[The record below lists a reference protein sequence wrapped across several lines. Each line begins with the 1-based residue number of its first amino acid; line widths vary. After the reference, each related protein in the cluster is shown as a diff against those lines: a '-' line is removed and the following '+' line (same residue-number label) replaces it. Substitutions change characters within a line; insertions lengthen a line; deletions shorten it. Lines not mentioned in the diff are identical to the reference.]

1 MSKHNYN
8 NYSKPKPKLE
18 PEEKPVVQEAEP
30 VIEGQT
36 VIPEVATPHEAEAR
50 VANCVI
56 GIVGNC
62 ARLNVRKE
70 PNKMADV
77 IAVLEVGSEVR
88 LVSEKPVNG
97 FYNVIA
103 VDGREG
109 YCMCDYISIL

>member
-8 NYSKPKPKLE
+8 NYSKPKIKPE

-36 VIPEVATPHEAEAR
+36 VIPEVTTAPEAEAQT
-50 VANCVI
+50 AKLP

-77 IAVLEVGSEVR
+77 IGVLETGSEVR

-103 VDGREG
+103 ADGREG

>member
-8 NYSKPKPKLE
+8 NYSKLKTKPE

-36 VIPEVATPHEAEAR
+36 VIPEVTMVPEAEAQT
-50 VANCVI
+50 AKLP

-77 IAVLEVGSEVR
+77 IAVLEAGSEVQ
-88 LVSEKPVNG
+88 LVSEESING
-97 FYNVIA
+97 FYNVITA
-103 VDGREG
+103 DGREG
-109 YCMCDYISIL
+109 YCMLDYISIL

>member
-8 NYSKPKPKLE
+8 NYSKPKTKTD

-36 VIPEVATPHEAEAR
+36 VIPEVTMAQEVEAQA
-50 VANCVI
+50 AKLP

-77 IAVLEVGSEVR
+77 IAVLEAGSEVR

-103 VDGREG
+103 ADGREG

>member
-8 NYSKPKPKLE
+8 NYSKSKTKFD

-36 VIPEVATPHEAEAR
+36 VIPEVTTAPETEAQA
-50 VANCVI
+50 AKLP

-62 ARLNVRKE
+62 ARLNVRKK
-70 PNKMADV
+70 PNKMADI
-77 IAVLEVGSEVR
+77 IAVLEAGSEVR
-88 LVSEKPVNG
+88 LVSEEPVNG

-103 VDGREG
+103 ADGREG
-109 YCMCDYISIL
+109 YCMCDYIRLL

>member
-36 VIPEVATPHEAEAR
+36 VIPEVTMPPEAEAQE
-50 VANCVI
+50 AKLP

-77 IAVLEVGSEVR
+77 IAVLEAGSEVR

-103 VDGREG
+103 ADSREG

>member
-8 NYSKPKPKLE
+8 NYSKPKTKPE

-36 VIPEVATPHEAEAR
+36 VIPEVTMAQEVEAR
-50 VANCVI
+50 VAKLP

-77 IAVLEVGSEVR
+77 IAVLEAGSEVR
-88 LVSEKPVNG
+88 LVSEEPVNG
-97 FYNVIA
+97 FYNLIT

>member
-36 VIPEVATPHEAEAR
+36 MIPEVTMPPEAEAR
-50 VANCVI
+50 EAKLP
-56 GIVGNC
+56 GIAGNC

-77 IAVLEVGSEVR
+77 IAVLEAGSEVR

-103 VDGREG
+103 ADGREG

>member
-18 PEEKPVVQEAEP
+18 PEEKPVVQEVEP

-36 VIPEVATPHEAEAR
+36 VIPEVTTPHEAETR
-50 VANCVI
+50 VARLP

-77 IAVLEVGSEVR
+77 IAVLEAGSEVR

-103 VDGREG
+103 ADGREG

>member
-8 NYSKPKPKLE
+8 NYSKQKTKPE

-36 VIPEVATPHEAEAR
+36 MIPEVTMAHESEAQ
-50 VANCVI
+50 AAKLP
-56 GIVGNC
+56 GIVCNC
-62 ARLNVRKE
+62 SRLNVRE
-70 PNKMADV
+70 GPNKMSDV
-77 IAVLEVGSEVR
+77 IAVLEAGSEVR

>member
-8 NYSKPKPKLE
+8 NYSKPKTKPE
-18 PEEKPVVQEAEP
+18 PEENPVVQEAES

-36 VIPEVATPHEAEAR
+36 MIPEVTMAPESEAQA
-50 VANCVI
+50 AKLP

-77 IAVLEVGSEVR
+77 IAVLEAGSEVR

-97 FYNVIA
+97 FYNVITA
-103 VDGREG
+103 DGREG
-109 YCMCDYISIL
+109 YCMLDYISIL

>member
-8 NYSKPKPKLE
+8 NYSKPKTKPE
-18 PEEKPVVQEAEP
+18 PEEKPVVQEATP

-36 VIPEVATPHEAEAR
+36 VIPEVIMANEEEAQTAKLP
-50 VANCVI
+50 

-77 IAVLEVGSEVR
+77 IAVLEAGSEVR

-109 YCMCDYISIL
+109 YCMCDYISIF

>member
-8 NYSKPKPKLE
+8 LYSKSKTKLD
-18 PEEKPVVQEAEP
+18 PEGMPVVHEAEP
-30 VIEGQT
+30 GIEGQT
-36 VIPEVATPHEAEAR
+36 VIPEVTTPHEAEAR
-50 VANCVI
+50 AAKLP

-77 IAVLEVGSEVR
+77 IAVLEAGSEVR

-109 YCMCDYISIL
+109 YCMRDYIRIL

>member
-36 VIPEVATPHEAEAR
+36 VIPEVTTVTEPKVSETKLP
-50 VANCVI
+50 

-77 IAVLEVGSEVR
+77 IAVLEAGSEVR

-103 VDGREG
+103 ADGREG

>member
-8 NYSKPKPKLE
+8 NYSKPKTKPE

-36 VIPEVATPHEAEAR
+36 MIPEVTMAPEAEAQ
-50 VANCVI
+50 ADKLP

-62 ARLNVRKE
+62 ARLNVREK

-77 IAVLEVGSEVR
+77 IAVLEAGSEVR

>member
-8 NYSKPKPKLE
+8 NYSKPKTKLE

-36 VIPEVATPHEAEAR
+36 VIPEVITAPEAEAQ
-50 VANCVI
+50 VAKLP

-70 PNKMADV
+70 PNKMADI
-77 IAVLEVGSEVR
+77 IAVLEAGNEVR
-88 LVSEKPVNG
+88 LVSEEPING

-103 VDGREG
+103 ADGREG
-109 YCMCDYISIL
+109 YCMCDYIRIL

>member
-36 VIPEVATPHEAEAR
+36 AIPEATTPHEAEAL
-50 VANCVI
+50 VAKLP

-77 IAVLEVGSEVR
+77 IAVLEAGSEVR

>member
-8 NYSKPKPKLE
+8 NYSKPKTKPE

-36 VIPEVATPHEAEAR
+36 VIPEVTMAQEVEAQAAKR
-50 VANCVI
+50 P

-77 IAVLEVGSEVR
+77 IAVLEAGSEVR
-88 LVSEKPVNG
+88 LISEEPVNG
-97 FYNVIA
+97 FYNLIT

>member
-18 PEEKPVVQEAEP
+18 PEEKPVV
-30 VIEGQT
+30 IEGQT
-36 VIPEVATPHEAEAR
+36 VIPEVTMPTEAEAR
-50 VANCVI
+50 AAKLP

-77 IAVLEVGSEVR
+77 IAVLEAGSEVR

-103 VDGREG
+103 ADGREG

>member
-8 NYSKPKPKLE
+8 NYSKPKTKPE

-30 VIEGQT
+30 IIEGQT
-36 VIPEVATPHEAEAR
+36 VIPEVTMAQEVEAR
-50 VANCVI
+50 VAKLPGI
-56 GIVGNC
+56 GGNC

-77 IAVLEVGSEVR
+77 IAVLEAGSEVR

-103 VDGREG
+103 ADGREG

>member
-8 NYSKPKPKLE
+8 NYSKPKTKPE

-36 VIPEVATPHEAEAR
+36 VIPGVTIAPEAA
-50 VANCVI
+50 AQAAKLP

-62 ARLNVRKE
+62 ARLNVREE

-77 IAVLEVGSEVR
+77 IAVLEAGSEVR
-88 LVSEKPVNG
+88 LVSEEPVNG
-97 FYNVIA
+97 FYNLIT

>member
-8 NYSKPKPKLE
+8 NYSKPKTKPE

-36 VIPEVATPHEAEAR
+36 MIPEVTTSPEAEAR
-50 VANCVI
+50 AAKLP

-62 ARLNVRKE
+62 ARLNVREE
-70 PNKMADV
+70 PNKMTDV
-77 IAVLEVGSEVR
+77 IAVLEAGSEVQ
-88 LVSEKPVNG
+88 LVSEEPVNG
-97 FYNVIA
+97 FYNVITA
-103 VDGREG
+103 DGREG

>member
-8 NYSKPKPKLE
+8 NYSKPKTKPE

-36 VIPEVATPHEAEAR
+36 VIPEVTMVPEAEAQT
-50 VANCVI
+50 AKLP

-77 IAVLEVGSEVR
+77 IAVLEAGSEVQ
-88 LVSEKPVNG
+88 LVSEEPVNG
-97 FYNVIA
+97 FYNRIT

-109 YCMCDYISIL
+109 YCMRDYISIL

>member
-8 NYSKPKPKLE
+8 NYSKPKTKPE

-36 VIPEVATPHEAEAR
+36 MIPEAEAQ
-50 VANCVI
+50 ASKLP

-77 IAVLEVGSEVR
+77 IAVLEAGSEVR

>member
-8 NYSKPKPKLE
+8 NYSKPKTKPE
-18 PEEKPVVQEAEP
+18 PEEKLVVQEAEP
-30 VIEGQT
+30 IIEGQI
-36 VIPEVATPHEAEAR
+36 VIPEVTTAPEAEAK
-50 VANCVI
+50 AAKLP

-62 ARLNVRKE
+62 ARLNVREE
-70 PNKMADV
+70 PNKMSDV
-77 IAVLEVGSEVR
+77 IAVLEAGSEVR

-103 VDGREG
+103 ADGREG

>member
-30 VIEGQT
+30 IIEGQIM
-36 VIPEVATPHEAEAR
+36 IPEVTMAPESEAQASKLP
-50 VANCVI
+50 

-70 PNKMADV
+70 PSKMADV
-77 IAVLEVGSEVR
+77 IAVLEAGSEVR
-88 LVSEKPVNG
+88 LVSEKPING

-103 VDGREG
+103 ADGREG